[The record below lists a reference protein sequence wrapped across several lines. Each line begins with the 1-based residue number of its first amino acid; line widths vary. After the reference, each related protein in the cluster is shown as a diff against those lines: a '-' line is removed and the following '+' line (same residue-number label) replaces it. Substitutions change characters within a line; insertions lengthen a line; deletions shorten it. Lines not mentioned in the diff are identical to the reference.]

1 MAPSEGRLAVP
12 DALSGGVQCSQAS
25 PAASTGRTEWK
36 ERQISMITK
45 RNIAAILGGIAAVA
59 LFYLVNPWSSPEA
72 NGTIN
77 QIVTVAFWVSFLA
90 LLVVLFEMR
99 KEPGDKQVEVEG
111 PAFTR
116 FLFGSTRAGLFWLPI
131 RLFVG
136 FAWLEAG
143 WHKASG
149 AGWLDGGSALQGY
162 WTHAVAIPATG
173 AGSPAITYDWYRTF
187 LQALLD
193 NNAYTWFAPLI
204 AFGEMAVGI
213 GLIIGCLTGFAAFF
227 GALMSMSFLLAGSDS
242 SNPVMLSLAIGLIL
256 GWKVSG
262 YYGLDRYILPML
274 GTPWRPGHI
283 AGRNTH
289 PAGAGAG

>member
-1 MAPSEGRLAVP
+1 MTS
-12 DALSGGVQCSQAS
+12 
-25 PAASTGRTEWK
+25 
-36 ERQISMITK
+36 K
-45 RNIAAILGGIAAVA
+45 RNLAAILGVVAAVA
-59 LFYLVNPWSSPEA
+59 LFLIVNPWFAVDPKSTA
-72 NGTIN
+72 D
-77 QIVTVAFWVSFLA
+77 QIVTVVFWATFVA
-90 LLVVLFEMR
+90 LLVVLFDMR
-99 KEPGDKQVEVEG
+99 KEPGGEDIEVEG

-116 FLFGSTRAGLFWLPI
+116 FLFSSTRAGLFWLPI
-131 RLFVG
+131 RLFIG

-149 AGWLDGGSALQGY
+149 TGWLDGGSALQGF
-162 WTHAVAIPATG
+162 WQHAVAVPAAG

-187 LQALLD
+187 LQTLLD
-193 NNAYTWFAPLI
+193 SNAYTWFAPLI

-256 GWKVSG
+256 AWKVAG
-262 YYGLDRYILPML
+262 YYGVDRYILPML
-274 GTPWRPGHI
+274 GTPWRPGNI

-289 PAGAGAG
+289 PAGASAG

>member
-1 MAPSEGRLAVP
+1 MTSKRNLAV
-12 DALSGGVQCSQAS
+12 
-25 PAASTGRTEWK
+25 
-36 ERQISMITK
+36 
-45 RNIAAILGGIAAVA
+45 ILGGVAAVM
-59 LFYLVNPWSSPEA
+59 LFYLVNPWSNPDPAGS
-72 NGTIN
+72 IS
-77 QIVTVAFWVSFLA
+77 QVVTVVFWLSFIS

-99 KEPGDKQVEVEG
+99 KEPGEEKQAEVEG

-187 LQALLD
+187 LQTLLD
-193 NNAYTWFAPLI
+193 GHAYTWFGPLI
-204 AFGEMAVGI
+204 AFGEMAVGV
-213 GLIIGCLTGFAAFF
+213 GLIVGCLTGFAAFF

-242 SNPVMLSLAIGLIL
+242 SNPVMLTLAIGLIL
-256 GWKVSG
+256 AWKVAG
-262 YYGLDRYILPML
+262 YYGVDRYILPML

-283 AGRNTH
+283 SGRGTQPVVASAH
-289 PAGAGAG
+289 